1 MRRML
6 HVHTYET
13 IAPKLSIKVGFFFS
27 DRELESYSQVKKVHW
42 VVFRF

>member
-13 IAPKLSIKVGFFFS
+13 VAPKSSIKMGIFS
-27 DRELESYSQVKKVHW
+27 ERELESYSQVKKVHW